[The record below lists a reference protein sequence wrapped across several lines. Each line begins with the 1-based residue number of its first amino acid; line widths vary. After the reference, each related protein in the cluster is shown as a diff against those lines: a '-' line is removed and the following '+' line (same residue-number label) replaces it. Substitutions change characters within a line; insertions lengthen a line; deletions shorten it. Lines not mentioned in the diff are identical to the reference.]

1 MAVGLLAVLV
11 ACSGAPTTH
20 GVVASF
26 YPLAYAAQEVGG
38 NAVSVTNLT
47 GPGVEPH
54 DLELTPRQVDRVQDA
69 KAVFILGRSFQPAVE
84 RAAKHSRATIA
95 LIDRLGVRGRDPHVW
110 LDPVL
115 MTAIVDDVAQA
126 LAAAFPGHD
135 AAFAARARAL
145 HDQVQS
151 LDAEYRAGLAD
162 CARHEIVTSH
172 EAFGRLAARY
182 GLVQKP
188 VTGLS
193 PEAEPDPA
201 RLAQLTDLIKRDGVT
216 TVFTEQ
222 LVSSRVA
229 DALARE
235 SGVRTEVLDPIEG
248 LTKDEA
254 KRGVTYLDLMRQNLV
269 KLRAALGCR

>member
-1 MAVGLLAVLV
+1 M
-11 ACSGAPTTH
+11 
-20 GVVASF
+20 VASF
-26 YPLAYAAQEVGG
+26 YPLAYAAAQIGG
-38 NAVSVTNLT
+38 DTVTVTNLT

-54 DLELTPRQVDRVQDA
+54 DLELTPRQVDRVEDA

-84 RAAKHSRATIA
+84 RVARQNRATIA
-95 LIDRLGVRGRDPHVW
+95 LLDRLDVRGHDPHVW

-115 MTAIVDDVAQA
+115 MARIVDEAEAV
-126 LAAAFPGHD
+126 LTNAFPGHG
-135 AAFAARARAL
+135 AVFAARARAL
-145 HDQVQS
+145 HDRVLA
-151 LDAEYRAGLAD
+151 LDGEYRAGLAE
-162 CARHEIVTSH
+162 CPRHEIVTSH
-172 EAFGRLAARY
+172 AAFGRLAARY
-182 GLVQKP
+182 GLTQQP

-229 DALARE
+229 DALSRE
-235 SGVRTEVLDPIEG
+235 AGVRTEVLDPIEG
-248 LTKDEA
+248 LTKAEA
-254 KRGVTYLDLMRQNLV
+254 KRGVTYLDLMRQNLT